1 MHKFTLWRLSQGPSE
16 MDVPDPDILGQVLV
30 VSGGSGYNDLVGAT
44 PNAIYVLPG
53 KFHVADH

>member
-1 MHKFTLWRLSQGPSE
+1 MEPAN
-16 MDVPDPDILGQVLV
+16 DILGQVLV

-53 KFHVADH
+53 TYLRSHR